1 MASLHFW
8 RPSQDSYHVAMVEP
22 PVSYLEPTLP
32 AAACEIAVSIRTASC
47 AGFACRALSL
57 RPPSTSYTISARLP
71 PLWQEKRL
79 LQTSWMLALQ
89 RMATRGGR
97 TGKKTVGET
106 VISTGTDGLW
116 QPSDYKLPRKH
127 CCSSNFGAGPNL
139 SSTHS
144 ATHLR
149 PTPTCH

>member
-1 MASLHFW
+1 MTSSRGGTIPILTSPKMASLYFW
-8 RPSQDSYHVAMVEP
+8 RPSQDSSHVAMMGP
-22 PVSYLEPTLP
+22 PESYLESTVP

-57 RPPSTSYTISARLP
+57 RPPSTSYTLSAQLP

-79 LQTSWMLALQ
+79 LQTSWMLTLQ

-106 VISTGTDGLW
+106 AISTG
-116 QPSDYKLPRKH
+116 S
-127 CCSSNFGAGPNL
+127 
-139 SSTHS
+139 
-144 ATHLR
+144 R
-149 PTPTCH
+149 PGKIRMQRWISM